1 MRKIETY
8 YKGSGDFVEAYEKKD
23 LEELAPFF
31 EQAEIIWYNEWVK
44 QGKEDIGTCCGGK
57 SIQVWYV
64 APRCRSATPKKVV
77 ASPPVQGNISA
88 QRSNKPALDF
98 LKANNIKA
106 SYYDGWM
113 D

>member
-1 MRKIETY
+1 MKKIETY

-98 LKANNIKA
+98 LKSKDIE
-106 SYYDGWM
+106 SWYYDGWM

>member
-44 QGKEDIGTCCGGK
+44 QGKEDIGTCC
-57 SIQVWYV
+57 
-64 APRCRSATPKKVV
+64 
-77 ASPPVQGNISA
+77 N
-88 QRSNKPALDF
+88 
-98 LKANNIKA
+98 
-106 SYYDGWM
+106 
-113 D
+113 